1 MAVSETCSCVLDEE
15 KRVLLDGLKR
25 GINFQRNVKW
35 DIESDPR
42 YSKEEREAFFE
53 VIDKE
58 IESRQRVI
66 DEIKKIKPC

>member
-1 MAVSETCSCVLDEE
+1 MVLSETCSCILDEE

-25 GINFQRNVKW
+25 GINFQKNVKW

-53 VIDKE
+53 VIDKQ

-66 DEIKKIKPC
+66 DEIEKIKPC